1 MNNVGLRER
10 KKQQTRE
17 VIAEAARRM
26 FRERGFDAVT
36 VDDVA
41 REAAVSR
48 KTVFNYFP
56 AKEDL
61 FFSGLELFEAEL
73 LEAVRTRGRDESILA
88 AFTRFVTEA
97 SGLLAEDGLDAGE
110 RLYTINRLVA
120 GSPALIAREQRI
132 HAAYTDALAG
142 LIAEE
147 THTPAGDIAPWVAAH
162 AMMGLH
168 QALIAHVRSEVLA
181 GERDPARLA
190 RGMRAQAK
198 RALPLLEQGVGKL
211 GLGGVRG

>member
-1 MNNVGLRER
+1 MLCVTEVGLRER
-10 KKQQTRE
+10 KKRETRE
-17 VIAEAARRM
+17 LIAQTARRL

-36 VDDVA
+36 VDEVA
-41 REAAVSR
+41 RAAGVSR

-73 LEAVRTRGRDESILA
+73 VDAVRTRGAGESILA
-88 AFTRFVTEA
+88 AFTRFVTER
-97 SGLLAEDGLDAGE
+97 SGLLAAEGPGAGE
-110 RLYTINRLVA
+110 RLYTLNRVVA
-120 GSPALIAREQRI
+120 DSPALMAREQRI

-142 LIAEE
+142 VIAEE
-147 THTPAGDIAPWVAAH
+147 TRASADDIGPWIAAN

-168 QALIAHVRSEVLA
+168 RALIAHVRRQILG

-190 RGMRAQAK
+190 RSMRAQAE
-198 RALPLLEQGVGKL
+198 RALPLLERGVG
-211 GLGGVRG
+211 GL

>member
-1 MNNVGLRER
+1 MLCVTEVGLRER
-10 KKQQTRE
+10 KKRETRE
-17 VIAEAARRM
+17 LIAQTARRL

-36 VDDVA
+36 VDEVA
-41 REAAVSR
+41 RAAGVSR

-73 LEAVRTRGRDESILA
+73 VDAVRTRGAGESILA
-88 AFTRFVTEA
+88 AFTRLVTER
-97 SGLLAEDGLDAGE
+97 SGLLAAEGPGAGE
-110 RLYTINRLVA
+110 RLYTLNRVVA
-120 GSPALIAREQRI
+120 DSPALMAREQRI

-142 LIAEE
+142 VIAEE
-147 THTPAGDIAPWVAAH
+147 TRASADDIGPWIAAN

-168 QALIAHVRSEVLA
+168 RALIAHVRRRILG

-190 RGMRAQAK
+190 RSMRAQAE
-198 RALPLLEQGVGKL
+198 RALPLLERGVG
-211 GLGGVRG
+211 GL